1 MAAPWHSMAPVP
13 WHGPVRRL
21 ARHRPDGFTLLIVAL
36 AALAVAHALVRTA
49 SHGAALTHDSVNYL
63 SAAESLLAGEGL
75 RTHRGGAFLLWPPFF
90 PMLLA
95 FVGSL
100 GIEPVEA
107 GRLINAAAFG
117 LIVLLAGFWFRSV
130 LRSRLAVAGA
140 VVAILVAPLL
150 NERAAFF
157 MTEPLF
163 ALLTLLALMQL
174 NAFLDGRDDR
184 LLPAAVFAA
193 LAVLTRYTGLALLI
207 AGTLAPLLLRRDAPL
222 AGRLKHA
229 VLFGAVS
236 ALPLALALVR
246 NRLVSDTWAGARDS
260 TTQTVAGSLGEIDA
274 VVNDW
279 LPLLDWPG
287 GFPWA
292 GVWIVVLAAALAVA
306 LARGRGAI
314 PLVACF
320 VLVDLAFYVAV
331 VPSSVAQGI
340 SGRYLLQT
348 YPLLVLIAA
357 FLVDRLLA
365 ARAEGAMRTVRWAAL
380 AVVAIGFLTH
390 TGVSVQRNLAV
401 TARALERGYVGD
413 TFNTK
418 RWEESAVIRFL
429 RERGAGDA
437 FILSNAT
444 GALHVHGVS
453 GAGGL
458 DAAHEHP
465 RRLSEALANAADGSW
480 VVWFREQYASAGAA
494 LRIAP
499 ELAPVAEFPDASI
512 YRVDRAAADD
522 TLASWRAALASVRAV
537 EPLARP
543 AFTLHLLGRTLAYA
557 RDPCTAA
564 DVERGFFLHVTP
576 ADEDDLPWGR
586 GEHGFDNL
594 DFPFARW
601 GVRFDGACLAVVPLP
616 DYAIAAIRTGQWS
629 RHGGESWSA
638 SFPFPEGER

>member
-1 MAAPWHSMAPVP
+1 MP
-13 WHGPVRRL
+13 WHGPARRL

-36 AALAVAHALVRTA
+36 AALAVAHALARTA

-63 SAAESLLAGEGL
+63 SVAESLLAGEGL
-75 RTHRGGAFLLWPPFF
+75 ITHRDGAFLLWPPFF

-95 FVGSL
+95 FIGFL
-100 GIEPVEA
+100 GVEPVEA
-107 GRLINAAAFG
+107 GRLVNAAAFG
-117 LIVLLAGFWFRSV
+117 LIVLLAGFWFRSI

-140 VVAILVAPLL
+140 VVAILSFPFL

-163 ALLTLLALMQL
+163 ALLTLLALIQL
-174 NAFLDGRDDR
+174 NAFLKGRDDR
-184 LLPAAVFAA
+184 LLPAAVLAA
-193 LAVLTRYTGLALLI
+193 LAVLTRYAGLALVI
-207 AGTLAPLLLRRDAPL
+207 AGTLASLLPRRDAPL

-246 NRLVSDTWAGARDS
+246 NRLVSDTWTGARDFA
-260 TTQTVAGSLGEIDA
+260 TNQTAADSLTEIDA
-274 VVNDW
+274 VVNGW

-306 LARGRGAI
+306 LSRGRGAI
-314 PLVACF
+314 ALAACF
-320 VLVDLAFYVAV
+320 VLADLAFHVAV
-331 VPSSVAQGI
+331 VPSGSGEGI

-365 ARAEGAMRTVRWAAL
+365 ARAEGAMRAVRWAAL
-380 AVVAIGFLTH
+380 AVVAVGFLTH

-401 TARALERGYVGD
+401 TARALERGYDGD
-413 TFNTK
+413 TFNAK

-444 GALHVHGVS
+444 GALYIHGVS

-465 RRLSEALANAADGSW
+465 RRLREAVANAADGTW

-499 ELAPVAEFPDASI
+499 ELVPVAEFPDASI
-512 YRVDRAAADD
+512 YRVDRAAAGD

-557 RDPCTAA
+557 RDPCAAA

-576 ADEDDLPWGR
+576 ADVGDLPWGR

-601 GVRFDGACLAVVPLP
+601 GVRFDGACLAIVPLP

-638 SFPFPEGER
+638 SFPFPER

>member
-1 MAAPWHSMAPVP
+1 MP
-13 WHGPVRRL
+13 WHGPARRL
-21 ARHRPDGFTLLIVAL
+21 ARHRPDGFALLIVAL
-36 AALAVAHALVRTA
+36 AALAVAHALARTA

-63 SAAESLLAGEGL
+63 SVAESLLAGEGL
-75 RTHRGGAFLLWPPFF
+75 ITHRDGAFLLWPPFF

-95 FVGSL
+95 FIGFL
-100 GIEPVEA
+100 GVEPVEA

-117 LIVLLAGFWFRSV
+117 LIVLLAGFWFRSI

-140 VVAILVAPLL
+140 VVAILSLPLL

-157 MTEPLF
+157 MTETLF
-163 ALLTLLALMQL
+163 ALLTLLALIQL
-174 NAFLDGRDDR
+174 NAFLKGRDDR

-292 GVWIVVLAAALAVA
+292 GVWVIVLAAAMAVA
-306 LARGRGAI
+306 LSRGRGAI
-314 PLVACF
+314 ALAACF
-320 VLVDLAFYVAV
+320 VLVDLAFHVAV

-340 SGRYLLQT
+340 SGRYLLQS

-380 AVVAIGFLTH
+380 AVVAVGFLTH

-401 TARALERGYVGD
+401 TARALERGYDGD
-413 TFNTK
+413 TFNAK
-418 RWEESAVIRFL
+418 RWEESAVLRFL

-444 GALHVHGVS
+444 GALHVHEVS

-465 RRLSEALANAADGSW
+465 RRLREAVANATDGSW

-494 LRIAP
+494 LRIAL
-499 ELAPVAEFPDASI
+499 ELVPVAEFPDASI

-522 TLASWRAALASVRAV
+522 TLASWRAALASARAV

-557 RDPCTAA
+557 RDPCAAA

-601 GVRFDGACLAVVPLP
+601 GVRFDGACLAIVPLP

-638 SFPFPEGER
+638 SFPFPER

>member
-1 MAAPWHSMAPVP
+1 MAAPWHSMVPVP
-13 WHGPVRRL
+13 RHGPARRL
-21 ARHRPDGFTLLIVAL
+21 ARHWPDGFTLLIVAL

-63 SAAESLLAGEGL
+63 SVAESLLAGEGL
-75 RTHRGGAFLLWPPFF
+75 ITHRGLDFLLWPPFF

-95 FVGSL
+95 FIGSL

-107 GRLINAAAFG
+107 GRLLNAAAFG

-184 LLPAAVFAA
+184 LLPAAVLAA

-306 LARGRGAI
+306 LSRGRGAI

-320 VLVDLAFYVAV
+320 VLVDLAFHVAV

-380 AVVAIGFLTH
+380 AVVAVGFLTH
-390 TGVSVQRNLAV
+390 AGVSVQRNLAV
-401 TARALERGYVGD
+401 TARALERGYAGD

-418 RWEESAVIRFL
+418 RWEESAAIRFL

-465 RRLSEALANAADGSW
+465 RRLREAVANAADGSW

-543 AFTLHLLGRTLAYA
+543 AFTLHLLERTLAYA
-557 RDPCTAA
+557 RDPCSAA

-601 GVRFDGACLAVVPLP
+601 GVRFDGACLAIVPLP

-638 SFPFPEGER
+638 SFPFPDGER